1 MGLRRYPGAT
11 PFSRRQANI
20 FYGRDKDIDKLLTLI
35 QVEKKVLLYSKS
47 GLGKTSLLEAG
58 VLPKLPKNYSKI
70 SIRLFAYKPE
80 AETPPEAK
88 NAALKSEKAALK
100 SETPLERVV
109 NALKTV
115 VNDLDTRNDTIIDQ
129 IVGNN
134 QNDKTLWYYF
144 KKIQIIENQQE
155 GEAREKIFTLVFDQF
170 EELFSYPKKDIEDF
184 KTQLY
189 ELTELKLP
197 DRIAAL
203 IAEGR
208 QTDKELFNR
217 ENLGIL
223 HKKIEIKTVFAIRSD
238 RLSLLN
244 KLSDKLPDIQNTFYE
259 LLPLTYEQ
267 AQQAIENPARD
278 NDPGFDTPPFTFH
291 QKAIDKIIYELSD
304 GKKENIET
312 TQLQIVCHRIEEI
325 VAAKTADGPRQIEV
339 EDLPEF
345 KNIFLNFYYDSL
357 NLLQEENRGNA
368 KRLIEDELITNN
380 QRISLDEE
388 ICKKRLDN
396 QELMV
401 LVNTHLL
408 RSEQNTFGRFSYEIS
423 HDTLVEPILE
433 SKKKYLDEQEKI
445 ELENKQKE
453 ELRKLR
459 EQQEEEA
466 REREE
471 ELRLIRIE
479 QERKEKERLREIK
492 LQRKIF
498 LAGTIVLVFLSA
510 FLIYALRQKSLA
522 DERKIIAE
530 ENFKNFV
537 LSEFDRNF
545 KGGET
550 FKNKEYPDYE
560 EALKRYQVA
569 RTMFDKLNKY
579 ELKVDNRIIDTLHV
593 NLLIDTCKNNIP
605 KKNKHEALMRQF
617 ENSEKRREYLEAM
630 NFLNDALD
638 LGYDN
643 TNVQKK
649 KDELLK
655 QAMKVYKKDIEDFGE
670 MGDETMRDETTIKK
684 NIFEKAYNYKKT
696 VK

>member
-58 VLPKLPKNYSKI
+58 VLPKLPKNYAKI

-88 NAALKSEKAALK
+88 NAALK

-115 VNDLDTRNDTIIDQ
+115 VNDLDTRNDTILDQ

-134 QNDKTLWYYF
+134 EPDKTLWYYF
-144 KKIQIIENQQE
+144 KKAQLLASKSEDDDSEN
-155 GEAREKIFTLVFDQF
+155 IFTLVFDQF
-170 EELFSYPKKDIEDF
+170 EELFSYPKKDIDDF

-208 QTDKELFNR
+208 QTDRELFNR
-217 ENLGIL
+217 ENLGVL

-291 QKAIDKIIYELSD
+291 QKAIDKIIKELSD
-304 GKKENIET
+304 GKTENIET

-325 VAAKTADGPRQIEV
+325 AAAKTGDGPRQIEE

-357 NLLQEENRGNA
+357 NRLQEENRDNA
-368 KRLIEDELITNN
+368 KRLIEDELITNH

-388 ICKKRLDN
+388 ICKKRLDD
-396 QELMV
+396 QELLV

-433 SKKKYLDEQEKI
+433 SQKKYLDEQEKI
-445 ELENKQKE
+445 KLENKQKE

-479 QERKEKERLREIK
+479 QERKEIERQREIK

-522 DERKIIAE
+522 DERKIVAE
-530 ENFKNFV
+530 ENFNNFV

-545 KGGET
+545 RGGET
-550 FKNKEYPDYE
+550 YKNKEYPDYE

-605 KKNKHEALMRQF
+605 KKNKHEELMRQF

-649 KDELLK
+649 KDELRK

-670 MGDETMRDETTIKK
+670 MGDETMRDKTTIKM